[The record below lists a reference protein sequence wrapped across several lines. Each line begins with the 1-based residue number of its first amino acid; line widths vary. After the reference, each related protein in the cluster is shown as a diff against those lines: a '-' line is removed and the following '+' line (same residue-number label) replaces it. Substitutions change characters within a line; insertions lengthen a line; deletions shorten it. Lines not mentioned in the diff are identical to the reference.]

1 MALTPVPSI
10 DLESLPGEARSLIE
24 ILAERAQEA
33 DRLERENRL
42 LREMLR
48 LERLKKYGPKSE
60 KLSEEQ
66 VELLELEPGVHTQ
79 EVEKEAEVSS
89 GRSAR
94 WCRWLARRRLACCG
108 RTIRSGRTAVVT
120 KAEFLDALKTGRYK
134 YQSLTDEEHP
144 GAHPRRHWDRLGD
157 VSHPCDRVR
166 EGHRHSCRLH
176 RTLGEGARSLADG
189 PLASDPSAL
198 ANINF
203 ANNPKFIRKARLVH
217 GPSKISCRGTR

>member
-24 ILAERAQEA
+24 TLAERAQEA

-89 GRSAR
+89 GRK
-94 WCRWLARRRLACCG
+94 RLTPMKG
-108 RTIRSGRTAVVT
+108 V
-120 KAEFLDALKTGRYK
+120 K
-134 YQSLTDEEHP
+134 
-144 GAHPRRHWDRLGD
+144 
-157 VSHPCDRVR
+157 
-166 EGHRHSCRLH
+166 
-176 RTLGEGARSLADG
+176 
-189 PLASDPSAL
+189 
-198 ANINF
+198 
-203 ANNPKFIRKARLVH
+203 
-217 GPSKISCRGTR
+217 